1 MICIFSRLYTI
12 TIVYN
17 QESDKLINILMI
29 TGLIVNSVKQMTKT
43 TVRNRYSSHLH
54 SGPKSRPAIRYYNQ
68 KAAVHPSK
76 VFIAPCRG
84 HYDDK

>member
-29 TGLIVNSVKQMTKT
+29 TGLIVNSV
-43 TVRNRYSSHLH
+43 N
-54 SGPKSRPAIRYYNQ
+54 SRQKPLFGSPPFGPAITHLQSEIAIKNYNQ
-68 KAAVHPSK
+68 KAAAHLSK
-76 VFIAPCRG
+76 VFIAACCG

>member
-54 SGPKSRPAIRYYNQ
+54 SGPKSRPAIRNYNQ
-68 KAAVHPSK
+68 KVAVHLSK
-76 VFIAPCRG
+76 VFIAPRRG
-84 HYDDK
+84 HYEHK